1 MQTINMPVSMALIL
15 LWSHERGELCNKQ
28 IPAASAE
35 PQLSLVNKDG
45 GAIDITAPD
54 YDGSDAYGIHM
65 GDGTVYYANAVFNSL
80 YIEWPENTTDQVK
93 ALIIAQLEKSFL
105 IIK

>member
-1 MQTINMPVSMALIL
+1 MKKINMPDSMALKL

-28 IPAASAE
+28 IPAASTNPE
-35 PQLSLVNKDG
+35 LSLVNKDG
-45 GAIDITAPD
+45 DAIDTTVD
-54 YDGSDAYGIHM
+54 NYDASDVYGVHM
-65 GDGTVYYANAVFNSL
+65 SNGAVYYAHSVFNGK
-80 YIEWPENTTDQVK
+80 YIVWPENITEPVK